1 MGNFDPLGFA
11 NGVSLERVKLLRE
24 AEVTHGRVA
33 MMATVG
39 MLVSESPFHPLF
51 KFMAKVYHSNRQLT
65 GPSIRHLDEVREVA
79 PFGFEALV
87 ALIAASELQRCV
99 AGWGSPLTENGT
111 ANFWMLKDD
120 YYPGDIG
127 FDPLGFKPCKAPN
140 FVGAQTRELQ
150 NGRLAMVAAAGFI
163 AQELVNEKAIF
174 ENLFGYGSAQ

>member
-1 MGNFDPLGFA
+1 M
-11 NGVSLERVKLLRE
+11 KLFRE

-33 MMATVG
+33 MLATVG

-79 PFGFEALV
+79 PFGFEFLVGIIAL
-87 ALIAASELQRCV
+87 SELHRCV
-99 AGWGSPLTENGT
+99 VGWGRPLEEGSP
-111 ANFWMLKDD
+111 NFWMLKAD

-140 FVGAQTRELQ
+140 FVGAQARELQ
-150 NGRLAMVAAAGFI
+150 NGRLAMIAVAGFV
-163 AQELVNEKAIF
+163 AQELVNEKAIL
-174 ENLFGYGSAQ
+174 ENLFG